1 MNLAALRLQG
11 TNSIT
16 NIHRICLSPH
26 GRKTNLKTVNTN
38 TIIPPCNTDDFNTLP
53 NITTTN
59 MLINKHTKIKES

>member
-26 GRKTNLKTVNTN
+26 GRKTNLKTVNNLTS
-38 TIIPPCNTDDFNTLP
+38 IPCSTDDFNTLP

-59 MLINKHTKIKES
+59 MLINKHTKTKES